1 MPGWVLTTKS
11 TQGSTSKSLIPVR
24 PERQKPEFDP
34 ATRRKEI
41 SYSTGQR
48 GYFFS
53 AMLFPGPPL
62 QHRKLHGKT
71 STLKMTTGSVW
82 CPLVFAG
89 FLQFLLG
96 WFKWLWHNGKP
107 RVLFCR
113 FWGRK
118 SIAFF
123 FREDLFFLSFYAGR
137 KLSVGRNILFV
148 GRKDAKGIICF
159 FRTPKDE
166 YLERQVSY
174 FFRQLY
180 P

>member
-123 FREDLFFLSFYAGR
+123 FREDLFFFEFLCWAKTFCWQKHPFCWQKRCQRYHMFFPDPKRRIPGTP
-137 KLSVGRNILFV
+137 SVLF
-148 GRKDAKGIICF
+148 F
-159 FRTPKDE
+159 
-166 YLERQVSY
+166 
-174 FFRQLY
+174 
-180 P
+180 